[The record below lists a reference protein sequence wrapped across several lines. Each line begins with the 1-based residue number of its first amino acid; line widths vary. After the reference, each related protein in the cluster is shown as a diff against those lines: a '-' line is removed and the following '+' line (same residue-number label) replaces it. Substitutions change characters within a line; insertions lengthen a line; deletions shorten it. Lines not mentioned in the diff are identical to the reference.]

1 MERKRER
8 GDFRVVKDRI
18 IREIKSEMDVYED
31 SVLENFLCPI

>member
-18 IREIKSEMDVYED
+18 IREIKSKFEAD
-31 SVLENFLCPI
+31 SPSIG